1 VIQILIAFIFSFSV
15 WSLDVGLEF
24 SVPEIKQG
32 SIVSAQIKL
41 DATSAQEMPLQ
52 ELKLKTFA
60 ETIYV
65 YDVGTPIRKEG
76 RPYFEADAKII
87 FVKVPE
93 SNQLTFTEEGVSYKV
108 FWNEVKVVPTEV
120 EKAFLYG
127 AFSVPT
133 RFQPFKWILILIGVG
148 VISGIGFQIFRLVS
162 FKNQKKKKLQDVKKK
177 LLSPS
182 SYDDVVQVW
191 MNRQIYLLTFP
202 AIDEAFRKFEQ
213 KLFKVQF
220 KPSQTE
226 HEKAHVVDSYNEFL
240 ASIKGPLDG
249 I

>member
-1 VIQILIAFIFSFSV
+1 M
-15 WSLDVGLEF
+15 DVGLEF
-24 SVPEIKQG
+24 SVPEVKQG

-52 ELKLKTFA
+52 KLKSKTFA
-60 ETIYV
+60 ETIYI

-76 RPYFEADAKII
+76 RPYFEGDAKII

-93 SNQLTFTEEGVSYKV
+93 SNQLTFTEEGISYKV

-133 RFQPFKWILILIGVG
+133 RFQPFKWILLVLGAG
-148 VISGIGFQIFRLVS
+148 VISGIGFWIYRLVS
-162 FKNQKKKKLQDVKKK
+162 FKNQKKKKLRDVKNK

-191 MNRQIYLLTFP
+191 MNRQLYLLTFP

-220 KPSQTE
+220 KPSQSE
-226 HEKAHVVDSYNEFL
+226 QEKAHVVDSYNEFL